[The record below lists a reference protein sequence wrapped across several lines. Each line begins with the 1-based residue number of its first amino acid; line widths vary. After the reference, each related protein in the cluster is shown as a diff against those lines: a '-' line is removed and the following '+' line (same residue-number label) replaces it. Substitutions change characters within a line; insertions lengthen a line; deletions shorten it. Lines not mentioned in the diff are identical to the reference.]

1 MRWTPEADDRTCDQ
15 DGNFM
20 SAFRH
25 RGVVEGYYGPAFSHD
40 ERLRLVEE
48 IGRWGMNRY
57 LYN

>member
-1 MRWTPEADDRTCDQ
+1 MRWTPEADDRTSDQ

-40 ERLRLVEE
+40 ERLQLVEE
-48 IGRWGMNRY
+48 IGRWGMNR
-57 LYN
+57 